1 MCKIFRGRICERKYT
16 VLINIYILVF
26 SIKTGLIYLVVGRNS
41 GFFYNYI
48 SYTRIFYADKLIL
61 CCLLIVA
68 IISNTDKVKVVFLT
82 LSKGLVSSLEKP
94 REFSKDC
101 KYPVRYKHK

>member
-1 MCKIFRGRICERKYT
+1 MN
-16 VLINIYILVF
+16 VYILVF
-26 SIKTGLIYLVVGRNS
+26 SIKIGLIFLVVGRNS

-48 SYTRIFYADKLIL
+48 PYTKIFYADKLIP

-82 LSKGLVSSLEKP
+82 LSEGLVSSLEKP
-94 REFSKDC
+94 REFSKDR
-101 KYPVRYKHK
+101 KYPVGYKHK